1 MAAPQIVYE
10 LIIVDKT
17 SMVRIITGPRNSGKS
32 TRFLQLY
39 NEAGGADIGLFS
51 RKRLDANNC
60 VKGYDLILLPAE
72 STIPLARVAGESV
85 CFPKEDQLVQGQ
97 FVFSLSAFKLGHTYI
112 LNQCSSQYQTQG
124 SSLFR
129 NQSLSSVW
137 IDEVGKLELQG
148 LGYASLLQH
157 LLKRNIDLTLV
168 IRDTYLPDILTMY
181 SIKEKTIHFTSM

>member
-1 MAAPQIVYE
+1 
-10 LIIVDKT
+10 
-17 SMVRIITGPRNSGKS
+17 MVRIITGPRNSGKS

-39 NEAGGADIGLFS
+39 NEAGGADVGLFS

-72 STIPLARVAGESV
+72 STIPLARVACESV
-85 CFPKEDQLVQGQ
+85 FFPKEDQLLQGQ
-97 FVFSLSAFKLGHTYI
+97 FVFSLSAFKLGHTYV
-112 LNQCSSQYQTQG
+112 LNQCP
-124 SSLFR
+124 
-129 NQSLSSVW
+129 SSVW

-148 LGYASLLQH
+148 LGYDSLLRQ
-157 LLKRNIDLTLV
+157 LLKRNIDLTLI